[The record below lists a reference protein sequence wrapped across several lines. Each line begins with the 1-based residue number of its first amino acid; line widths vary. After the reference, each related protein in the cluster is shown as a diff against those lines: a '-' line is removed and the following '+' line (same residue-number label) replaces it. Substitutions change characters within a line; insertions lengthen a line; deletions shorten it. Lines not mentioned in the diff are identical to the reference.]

1 MTLYEINE
9 EITNCIDTETGEVD
23 AEKLEAL
30 EMLRDE
36 KIEGIALWIKDLKAE
51 AEALKA
57 EKLAFEKRQ
66 QAAEKNA
73 ERLKNYLT
81 GYLNGEKFKT
91 TKCAVS
97 FRKTQSV
104 NIISV
109 MDVPPQ
115 YVSVEIKP
123 DKNAIKAALKEGKKV
138 SGAELVLSTS
148 CQIK

>member
-1 MTLYEINE
+1 MTLYEIDE
-9 EITNCIDTETGEVD
+9 AMQKCIDEETGEVD
-23 AEKLEAL
+23 LDMLDAL
-30 EMLRDE
+30 TMARDE
-36 KIEGIALWIKDLKAE
+36 KIESIALWIKDLNAE
-51 AEALKA
+51 AEALKV
-57 EKLAFEKRQ
+57 EKMAFAARQ
-66 QAAEKNA
+66 QAAEKKA
-73 ERLKNYLT
+73 ESLKNYLT

>member
-9 EITNCIDTETGEVD
+9 EITNCIDPETGEVD
-23 AEKLEAL
+23 AEKLTAL

-57 EKLAFEKRQ
+57 EKMAFEKRQ
-66 QAAEKNA
+66 QAAEKKA
-73 ERLKNYLT
+73 ESLKKYLT

-91 TKCAVS
+91 VKCAVS

-109 MDVPPQ
+109 MDVPPM
-115 YVSVEIKP
+115 YVNVEIKP
-123 DKNAIKAALKEGKKV
+123 DKNAIKAALKDGKKV
-138 SGAELVLSTS
+138 SGAELVESTS